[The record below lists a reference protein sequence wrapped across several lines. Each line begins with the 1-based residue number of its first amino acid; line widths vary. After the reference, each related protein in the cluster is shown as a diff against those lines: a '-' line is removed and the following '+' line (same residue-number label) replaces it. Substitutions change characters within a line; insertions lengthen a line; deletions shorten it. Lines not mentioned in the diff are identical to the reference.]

1 MELSEQEQ
9 VRRGSLQA
17 MRALGIDPYPAAEY
31 EVTGHSVEI
40 KANYIDLPAEE
51 NGAVQS
57 PITREAGK
65 WYTGD
70 TIRIAGRLMRPHLL
84 RFKTL
89 KAAFRYM

>member
-17 MRALGIDPYPAAEY
+17 MRDLGIDPYPAADY
-31 EVTGHSVEI
+31 EVPGHSVEI

-51 NGAVQS
+51 NGVVQS

-70 TIRIAGRLMRPHLL
+70 TIRIAGRLMSKRIMG
-84 RFKTL
+84 
-89 KAAFRYM
+89 KASFIEI